1 MVDWANVRWWISL
14 VTSNLLG
21 GVSPAKDWLKHL
33 APVLWPKDKAKA
45 NSEPEADQS
54 ITLRMDLL
62 QDLQKT
68 LDLLTVARD
77 LNSQAEKRDE
87 SLVGRQADL
96 KQQEADLNKRSRRLT
111 ELESRLRLWEK
122 DLQAREDALPEVEEA
137 CSALER
143 SLRGLFSDINGIA

>member
-1 MVDWANVRWWISL
+1 MVDWANVRWWVSF
-14 VTSNLLG
+14 VTSNPFG
-21 GVSPAKDWLKHL
+21 GVSLAKDWLKHL
-33 APVLWPKDKAKA
+33 VPVLWPKDKAKA
-45 NSEPEADQS
+45 NSEPEAELS
-54 ITLRMDLL
+54 TTLRMDLL

-77 LNSQAEKRDE
+77 LNSQAEKREE
-87 SLVGRQADL
+87 SLVGL
-96 KQQEADLNKRSRRLT
+96 EADLNKRSRHLT
-111 ELESRLRLWEK
+111 ELESRLGLWEK